1 MVGFEITFLA
11 LQTIVV
17 LFLLLHDWV
26 PLGSLN
32 NLRAIRRQDSVGRTI
47 VATLVAGLPAALGLV
62 FSAKYFGEPYP
73 QWLTM
78 LLWITYGVLVAGLLQ
93 AWWIPYLFKPEPE
106 RATRYR
112 IIFADT
118 HSFLPERNG
127 IAPNTLHVCFH
138 VAAVAIVLGL
148 FMRDRF
154 LSL

>member
-1 MVGFEITFLA
+1 MVAFEITFLA

-26 PLGSLN
+26 PLGRLN
-32 NLRAIRRQDSVGRTI
+32 NLHAIRNQDSVGHTI
-47 VATLVAGLPAALGLV
+47 IGTMVNSLPAAVGLF
-62 FSAKYFGEPYP
+62 FSARYFGRPYP
-73 QWLTM
+73 HWLEM
-78 LLWITYGVLVAGLLQ
+78 LLWITYGLLVAGLLR